1 MIYKKRFDY
10 LDTNN
15 CPFYVF
21 KQNKGNTK
29 YKDHDR
35 KNWIPTVLKKKTPIP
50 WDPLVFYVCAN
61 KYECVVSIQAND
73 TDEYRFYPETVSNKP
88 TIKFA
93 RTELSKYMCL
103 KRDQEVFG
111 KF

>member
-1 MIYKKRFDY
+1 MR
-10 LDTNN
+10 
-15 CPFYVF
+15 CQHP
-21 KQNKGNTK
+21 
-29 YKDHDR
+29 
-35 KNWIPTVLKKKTPIP
+35 
-50 WDPLVFYVCAN
+50 
-61 KYECVVSIQAND
+61 SQAND